1 MDELTVLPG
10 GTTPEI
16 PRAIRSGR
24 QAGRRGWHGFADA
37 GD

>member
-1 MDELTVLPG
+1 MDELAVLPG
-10 GTTPEI
+10 GTTPRD

-24 QAGRRGWHGFADA
+24 EAGRRGWRGFADA